1 MSEHEAMRCAK
12 KCTGIKLWI
21 LTAALTVLHV
31 YHLGKTFPGVLT
43 FSPVGLNRL
52 NRMSSQVPSCS
63 KEGWVSGYFGGY
75 RNKEALPLPGAQ
87 FSYLVTLGLYIY
99 KNAYIL
105 IHCFEILLH
114 CWLVRCIHGAI
125 SHLLLW
131 SLVYKM
137 RLPWTYILNEELSFP
152 ALLAPSLWR
161 NSNYLLKHLL

>member
-1 MSEHEAMRCAK
+1 MYWYKAVNPNCSSDCVTCLPPWKNFSRGFNFLTCRIRQVEPNGLSGSFLFQGGMSLR
-12 KCTGIKLWI
+12 
-21 LTAALTVLHV
+21 VL
-31 YHLGKTFPGVLT
+31 
-43 FSPVGLNRL
+43 
-52 NRMSSQVPSCS
+52 
-63 KEGWVSGYFGGY
+63 GGH